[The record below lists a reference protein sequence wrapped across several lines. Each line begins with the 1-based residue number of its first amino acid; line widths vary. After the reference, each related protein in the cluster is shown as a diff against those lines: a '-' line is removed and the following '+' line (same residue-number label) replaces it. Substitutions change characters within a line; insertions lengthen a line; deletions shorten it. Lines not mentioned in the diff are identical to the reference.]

1 MSEITPR
8 EWRLAGDMAENY
20 ERYFVPAIFQPWAM
34 DLLDGIKPQRGER
47 VLDVA
52 CGTGIVS
59 RLVAERVGLSGK
71 LIGLDI
77 NPGMLAVAGSATPAG
92 APIEWRQGNAE
103 DLPFPDEAFDLV
115 LCQQGLQFFPNK
127 AGRTARDAPRAC
139 TQWTSGA

>member
-34 DLLDGIKPQRGER
+34 DLLDEIKPQRGER

-59 RLVAERVGLSGK
+59 TRLTRRIDR
-71 LIGLDI
+71 LI
-77 NPGMLAVAGSATPAG
+77 AGG
-92 APIEWRQGNAE
+92 A
-103 DLPFPDEAFDLV
+103 
-115 LCQQGLQFFPNK
+115 
-127 AGRTARDAPRAC
+127 
-139 TQWTSGA
+139 